1 MNVGKYGGE
10 IGNLVHC
17 RQGCKTEQP
26 LRNTQRFF
34 KMNKIKWPHNP
45 AITLLGISPRKLVLG
60 FKEISVL
67 ILTAVS
73 FMIVNIE
80 KQAKCPLT
88 DDG

>member
-1 MNVGKYGGE
+1 
-10 IGNLVHC
+10 
-17 RQGCKTEQP
+17 
-26 LRNTQRFF
+26 
-34 KMNKIKWPHNP
+34 MNKIKWPHNP